1 MIQPNDIVSSLVPD
15 QIVRV
20 TSVRPMGSSYAIGGS
35 GFTDERVINV
45 IKSEEE
51 LQQMVLVYV
60 HDQLTFAGGPV
71 KFMLWIEA
79 KCIQATFQ
87 FSPLFAENCRIV
99 DPLPYLGEALFCCL
113 RPFLS
118 LNFSSRFF

>member
-15 QIVRV
+15 QKVRV
-20 TSVRPMGSSYAIGGS
+20 TSVRPMGSSYAIGGVS
-35 GFTDERVINV
+35 LTDERVINV

-51 LQQMVLVYV
+51 LQQMVTACRQ
-60 HDQLTFAGGPV
+60 DQFTFAGDPV

-87 FSPLFAENCRIV
+87 FSPLFAGNCRIL
-99 DPLPYLGEALFCCL
+99 DSLPHHGESVFCCL

-118 LNFSSRFF
+118 LNFSFRFY